1 MAPNPVADGIG
12 RGFNDSTDQK
22 YSPGELST
30 DEHLS
35 EGDGVF

>member
-22 YSPGELST
+22 YDGENVSNRKIT
-30 DEHLS
+30 
-35 EGDGVF
+35 V